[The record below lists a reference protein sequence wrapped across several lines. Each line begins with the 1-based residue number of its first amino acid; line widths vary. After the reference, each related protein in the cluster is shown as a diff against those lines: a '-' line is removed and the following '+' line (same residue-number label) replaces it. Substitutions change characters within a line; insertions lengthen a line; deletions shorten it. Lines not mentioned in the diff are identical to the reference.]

1 MNDVM
6 KIIKAL
12 EYSIIMLKGVAKS
25 IKNQTREQKDGL
37 LGILLGN
44 LGASLLANMLEGKGI
59 VRAGYD
65 NKQKGIKQ
73 RDGVISTSQDRGIVR
88 AGYGCKMDY

>member
-25 IKNQTREQKDGL
+25 IKNQTREQKGGL
-37 LGILLGN
+37 LGIL
-44 LGASLLANMLEGKGI
+44 
-59 VRAGYD
+59 
-65 NKQKGIKQ
+65 
-73 RDGVISTSQDRGIVR
+73 
-88 AGYGCKMDY
+88 